1 MELDTLLDYAS
12 FQLSPKRTRCELFV
26 TANGKTEKLAS
37 GLVKPFISQLK
48 FSEEQVAS
56 SASFIKLEVG
66 GQRSVK
72 SWFTKGT
79 LDRFVKFVN
88 TPEVME
94 LVNTYDAELSQLE
107 SARRIYSQETGD
119 QGFSDNGV
127 SSNTSAADATKK
139 ELLKAIDV
147 RLSAVQQDLITASSR
162 ATAAGFNLDTVAKL
176 QSFSAQFGAY
186 RLNEACSKFI
196 SLCKKRPHLI
206 NQWKPGGAD
215 EHAVRSSYG
224 SDMSLDEDPP
234 TPEQQCT
241 MFPPIG
247 QNQDA
252 VHQQSRPHLDQSR
265 SFSNQSLKPSSVVFQ
280 SGKKDFDETQETPM
294 SRNIRRLSVQ
304 DRINMFENKQKES
317 SGSGGKPSTGKSVEL
332 RRMSSDVL
340 VSPPVVAEK
349 TVLRR
354 WSGVSDMSI
363 ELSSEKKDGES
374 PLCTTPSSAYVS
386 KSKPEDE
393 AKPDQAKSLNKMEF
407 QSVPDR
413 AGDIRVKEHEDL
425 KLHNQY
431 SNEKEESKLSTA
443 SHKKV
448 EASESSYSKSYNS
461 TTVES
466 NGQKDKTGEKPKS
479 ILYSTKPGNNLK
491 EIPESQGLSASL
503 PWDNK
508 TRKVDVTNKGKSTVS
523 QGSDGTIEPQ
533 KTEVHASH
541 VTALKDEIS
550 SPEQF
555 GASTR
560 QASYDDATHH
570 IVHHSHETQSRDEL
584 AVSNSRDSRLKA
596 PQKTKEDFGPL
607 ESGSLSRAFLTPQGK
622 GLEGDPFNSQ
632 YRSQSY
638 AESEKKKVD
647 LAEKVDANSGPKVVN
662 SAGFPIMKSKK
673 QVVGADGK
681 NNSQDCIEEMRTVSI
696 NINQSAPAE
705 MVAEAQEGSMSFFST
720 PVQQVQRVRLSKGN
734 QELNDEL
741 KVKANE
747 LEKLFAEHK
756 QSNPARKTKPT
767 EIPAPQQANSLHTG
781 PAADNTSVQYPD
793 KNTVTGAAVTSS
805 SGLVNIDNKG
815 CTDVL
820 SKGVSELCASEGSRG
835 KSYATYTR
843 IRDAK
848 LRKEWNSKRNEKEAK
863 LKAMHESLEKTRAK
877 MKAKFSGC
885 SYKDDSVST
894 LHRRAERLKTFDS
907 RSILRRE
914 KQHLDFDQHENECMT
929 KFSEE
934 NQYGEGRYPSETSDA
949 FLEDDA
955 STGSQVQK
963 PLPAKAS
970 TRPAIKGTINSNP
983 GRRKS
988 QSENPL
994 AQSVPNFS
1002 DMGIETT
1009 KISSAV
1015 GQTAR
1020 SQLKNYARNK
1030 HNSEDDMAVKEEK
1043 SWRSHLLRKSTINQG
1058 EFGEA
1063 SILDSE
1069 DVLTLKIDKIIDK
1082 VRNNVD
1088 SRIFHSKGKSASDSG
1103 ARVGVPKQRRFIGC
1117 QNTQSDGEYNDAV
1130 VHLSNSPIKDGEDM
1144 LEDTEHISN
1153 MGKRD
1158 SILSHESE
1166 KSSDF
1171 GSESGGDLVRSFSHF
1186 NPILASE
1193 FTPSMLDSAEPLQDG
1208 QSPVSWN
1215 SHAPHQF
1222 SYSNEMSD
1230 VDAYVDSPPAE
1241 SLASWNSH
1249 SLSQTESDAARM
1261 RKKWGTV
1268 QKPLLVSTSSNNQPR
1283 KDMTRGFKRLLK
1295 FGRKPRGAESS
1306 VDWISATTS
1315 EGDDDTEDGREP
1327 ANRLSDD
1334 MMKKSRMGVLQGHPS
1349 DDNFN
1354 EHEFFAEQVQ
1364 TVRGSIPAPPA
1375 NFKLRDDHLSGS
1387 SSLKAPRSFFSLPT
1401 FRNKGNDSK
1410 IR

>member
-12 FQLSPKRTRCELFV
+12 FQLSPKRTRCDLFV
-26 TANGKTEKLAS
+26 TTDGKTEKLAS
-37 GLVKPFISQLK
+37 GLVKPFISHLK
-48 FSEEQVAS
+48 FAEEQVAS
-56 SASFIKLEVG
+56 AASFIKLEVE

-79 LDRFVKFVN
+79 LDRFVRFVN

-107 SARRIYSQETGD
+107 SARRIYSQDVGD
-119 QGFSDNGV
+119 RGLSDNGV
-127 SSNTSAADATKK
+127 SSDTAAADATKK

-241 MFPPIG
+241 MFRPIS

-280 SGKKDFDETQETPM
+280 SGKKDLDETQETPM

-304 DRINMFENKQKES
+304 DRINMFENKQKET
-317 SGSGGKPSTGKSVEL
+317 SGSGGKPITGKSVEL

-363 ELSSEKKDGES
+363 DLSSEKKDGES
-374 PLCTTPSSAYVS
+374 PLCTTPSSACVI

-393 AKPDQAKSLNKMEF
+393 AKSDQGKSFNKMEF

-431 SNEKEESKLSTA
+431 FNEKEESKLPTA

-448 EASESSYSKSYNS
+448 EASESSNSKSYNS

-479 ILYSTKPGNNLK
+479 ILYSTRPANSLK
-491 EIPESQGLSASL
+491 EIPESQGMPASL

-508 TRKVDVTNKGKSTVS
+508 TRKVGVTNKGKSTFS
-523 QGSDGTIEPQ
+523 LGSDGTIEPH

-541 VTALKDEIS
+541 VTALKDENS

-570 IVHHSHETQSRDEL
+570 IVHHSHEETPSRDEL
-584 AVSNSRDSRLKA
+584 AVSKSRLKA
-596 PQKTKEDFGPL
+596 PKKTKWDFGPL
-607 ESGSLSRAFLTPQGK
+607 ESGSLSRAFLNPQGK
-622 GLEGDPFNSQ
+622 GFEGDPFNPQ
-632 YRSQSY
+632 YRSQSS
-638 AESEKKKVD
+638 AETEKEKVD
-647 LAEKVDANSGPKVVN
+647 LAEKVDVNSGKVVN

-673 QVVGADGK
+673 QVVGADVK
-681 NNSQDCIEEMRTVSI
+681 NNSQDCIEEMSSVSI
-696 NINQSAPAE
+696 NINRSSSAE
-705 MVAEAQEGSMSFFST
+705 MVAEAQEGSMSIFST

-741 KVKANE
+741 KIKANE

-756 QSNPARKTKPT
+756 QSNPARKNKPT
-767 EIPAPQQANSLHTG
+767 EIPASQQANSLHTG
-781 PAADNTSVQYPD
+781 PAADSTSFQYPD
-793 KNTVTGAAVTSS
+793 KNSVTGAAVTSS

-820 SKGVSELCASEGSRG
+820 SKSVSELCASEGSRG
-835 KSYATYTR
+835 KSYATYMR

-885 SYKDDSVST
+885 SYTEGSVST
-894 LHRRAERLKTFDS
+894 LHRRAERLKAFDS

-914 KQHLDFDQHENECMT
+914 KQHLDFDQHEDEGMT
-929 KFSEE
+929 KFAEE
-934 NQYGEGRYPSETSDA
+934 NQYEEGRYPSETSDA

-955 STGSQVQK
+955 STGSQAQK

-1002 DMGIETT
+1002 DMRIETA

-1030 HNSEDDMAVKEEK
+1030 HNSEDEMAVKEDK
-1043 SWRSHLLRKSTINQG
+1043 SWRSQLLRNSTINQG

-1088 SRIFHSKGKSASDSG
+1088 SRTFHSKGKSASDSG
-1103 ARVGVPKQRRFIGC
+1103 TRVGVPKQRRFIGS
-1117 QNTQSDGEYNDAV
+1117 QNTQSDGEYNDGV

-1153 MGKRD
+1153 IGNMD

-1186 NPILASE
+1186 NPVLASE
-1193 FTPSMLDSAEPLQDG
+1193 FTPSMLDSAEQLQDG

-1230 VDAYVDSPPAE
+1230 LDAYVDSPPAE

-1295 FGRKPRGAESS
+1295 FGRKTRGAESS

-1334 MMKKSRMGVLQGHPS
+1334 MMKKSRMGVLQRHPS

-1387 SSLKAPRSFFSLPT
+1387 SSLKAPRSFFSLPN
-1401 FRNKGNDSK
+1401 FRNKANDSK